1 LPISVLI
8 VDLSILAERTT
19 LKSSHD
25 IEKRGQYCHQSAFSA
40 ERFCMSGETFSIL
53 IPMDQYASP
62 NGATNAELPGDR

>member
-1 LPISVLI
+1 LPINVLI

-25 IEKRGQYCHQSAFSA
+25 IEKRGQCYHRSAFSA

-53 IPMDQYASP
+53 TQMDQYASP
-62 NGATNAELPGDR
+62 NGAMNVELPGDR